1 MMSRS
6 TTKVRLP
13 GGLNRQD
20 FRMLRYI
27 KVSKELA
34 RKDAVRRLSL
44 LRSPQPPEPFL
55 ATLGPSVPGAPRSA
69 YLLAGLYAGGTS
81 QSALPNRSAIRRFA
95 STRALI
101 RKAPSAGLCLV
112 ALPLGSSPSL
122 ANHCPLTF
130 WHGALGE
137 GSPPAAPAPRNP
149 SENLCPIGA

>member
-69 YLLAGLYAGGTS
+69 YLLAGLYVGGTS

-101 RKAPSAGLCLV
+101 RKAPSADVCLV

-137 GSPPAAPAPRNP
+137 GSPPAAQ
-149 SENLCPIGA
+149 LYG